1 MKKMKFFSFLQSF
14 NRIELAL
21 FPILQDAFLYA
32 FLQPLE
38 GDGVLKT
45 EDVAAAFSFAV
56 LTSLFCIKIVR
67 MLVSF
72 INGKKSS
79 IGD

>member
-1 MKKMKFFSFLQSF
+1 MQFFSFLQSF
-14 NRIELAL
+14 NRLELVMC
-21 FPILQDAFLYA
+21 PILFGLFTYA
-32 FLQPLE
+32 FLQPLGE
-38 GDGVLKT
+38 AGILGT

-72 INGKKSS
+72 IHGKKSS